1 LIDVGDAVPRT
12 VALFPLKSVLF
23 PGALLNLK
31 VFEARYLDLV
41 SNCLREQEP
50 FGVVCIPGAGRET
63 GRANVQFEHDGVLA
77 HIDEVDAEGPNLL
90 RVRCHGGERF
100 SIVGQAD
107 QQSDGLWTAQVQTL
121 PADEVVT
128 PEPALFP
135 TVQALQQVI
144 ASLREQQGHSPFAE
158 PFALDDAGWVA
169 NRWCE
174 VLPIPLAARQ
184 KLMMLPDPQTRLR
197 LVHEYLKG
205 KGVVS

>member
-1 LIDVGDAVPRT
+1 LNDESRT
-12 VALFPLKSVLF
+12 LALFPLKSVLF

-41 SNCLREQEP
+41 TQCLREGSP
-50 FGVVCIPGAGRET
+50 FGVVCIPGTGREV
-63 GRANVQFEHDGVLA
+63 GRDALQFEPDGVLA
-77 HIDEVDAEGPNLL
+77 RIEELDAEGPNLL
-90 RVRCHGGERF
+90 RVRCRGGERF
-100 SIVGQAD
+100 SIVGSAQ
-107 QQSDGLWTAQVQTL
+107 QQSEGLWTASVHLL
-121 PADEVVT
+121 PPDPSVA
-128 PEPALFP
+128 PEPALFA

-158 PFALDDAGWVA
+158 PYRLDDAGWVA

-184 KLMMLPDPQTRLR
+184 KLMMLPDPQARLR

>member
-1 LIDVGDAVPRT
+1 MSSALRE
-12 VALFPLKSVLF
+12 VALFPLKNVLF
-23 PGALLNLK
+23 PGARLGLK
-31 VFEARYLDLV
+31 IFEARYLDLV
-41 SNCLREQEP
+41 SECLRTQAP
-50 FGVVCIPGAGRET
+50 FGVVCLLGAGRET
-63 GRANVQFEHDGVLA
+63 GRANVQFETDGVLA
-77 HIDEVDAEGPNLL
+77 VIDEVDAEGPNLL
-90 RVRCHGGERF
+90 RLQCHGGERF
-100 SIVGQAD
+100 SIVGQAT
-107 QQSDGLWTAQVQTL
+107 QQPDGLWTAEVRTW
-121 PADEVVT
+121 PADEVIT

-144 ASLREQQGHSPFAE
+144 AALREQQGHAPFAE

-184 KLMMLPDPQTRLR
+184 KLMVLTDPQARLR